1 MSGLGESNV
10 HAGRPRF
17 ASKAFTMIEIMIALA
32 VLVTLAAVALPSLIT
47 RGLDNTRTDTE
58 TRLNAALLDARREA
72 QRTGQTIE
80 IVWTQTPGRT
90 GQTEALI
97 VVQPLRPANAEADVA
112 EDEPTDEI
120 AVPPPSD
127 DTASS
132 DRDRRLEASEAQQRG
147 TDDSQGMQATLGYVF
162 PDGSFAPS
170 DASYSFELDGKLYS
184 LEFEA
189 FAAQARFERLAEDTV
204 REGES

>member
-32 VLVTLAAVALPSLIT
+32 VLGTLAAVALPTLIT

-58 TRLNAALLDARREA
+58 ARLHAALLDARREA
-72 QRTGQTIE
+72 QRTGQTTE
-80 IVWTQTPGRT
+80 IVWTQAPGRR
-90 GQTEALI
+90 GQTVVLI
-97 VVQPLRPANAEADVA
+97 VVQPLRPDRVESAAVTDWPAD
-112 EDEPTDEI
+112 EM

-132 DRDRRLEASEAQQRG
+132 ESNQGLETSETPQRE
-147 TDDSQGMQATLGYVF
+147 TDDSQDMQATIGYVL
-162 PDGSFAPS
+162 PDGTFVPS
-170 DASYSFELDGKLYS
+170 DASYRFELDGRLYS
-184 LEFEA
+184 LDFEA
-189 FAAQARFERLAEDTV
+189 LAAQARFEPLAEDTDS
-204 REGES
+204 EAGP